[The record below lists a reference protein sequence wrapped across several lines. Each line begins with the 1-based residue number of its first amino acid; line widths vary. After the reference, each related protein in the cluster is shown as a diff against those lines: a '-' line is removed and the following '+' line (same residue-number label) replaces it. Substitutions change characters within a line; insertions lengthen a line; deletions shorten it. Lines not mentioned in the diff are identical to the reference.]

1 MALVKVCDMHDL
13 TEWWV
18 EVEATRSFEIDGRR
32 YEIDLCA
39 DDSAALDQVLAPYI
53 EHGRRSKRR

>member
-18 EVEATRSFEIDGRR
+18 EVEATRTFEVDGRS
-32 YEIDLCA
+32 YEIDLCGEH
-39 DDSAALDQVLAPYI
+39 DAALTTAMQPYV
-53 EHGRRSKRR
+53 EAGRKVA